1 MRVLLTGGAG
11 YIGSH
16 VVISLHQAGFE
27 FVIYDNFSTSNKSDL
42 INIERIIGR
51 KLDVV
56 NGDIRNKLLLKKTFR
71 LFNIDAV
78 IHLAGFKSVDES
90 FIRVNEYYENNFY
103 GTLQLINAMDDCKI
117 NKIIFS
123 SSATVYGFPKKL
135 PLEEDHDTNPT
146 NPYGMIKLNIEQF
159 LKFKSIKNP
168 DFQSIILR
176 YFNPVGAHESGFIG
190 DKNKKPSNLM
200 PAIVKVGTKEEKN
213 LSIFGNDYNTIDG
226 TCIRD
231 YVHVMDLANG
241 HVSSLN
247 FFNKRKNTEIFN
259 LGTGKGYSILE
270 ILKTFEEVN
279 KISIPYKFVKRR
291 QGDVPISFAN
301 VKKIYKSIG
310 WTAKYSLKEMCK
322 SAWNF
327 SRVNNDQV

>member
-1 MRVLLTGGAG
+1 M
-11 YIGSH
+11 
-16 VVISLHQAGFE
+16 ISLHQAGLE

-42 INIERIIGR
+42 TSIERIIGR

-159 LKFKSIKNP
+159 L
-168 DFQSIILR
+168 
-176 YFNPVGAHESGFIG
+176 
-190 DKNKKPSNLM
+190 NL
-200 PAIVKVGTKEEKN
+200 N
-213 LSIFGNDYNTIDG
+213 L
-226 TCIRD
+226 
-231 YVHVMDLANG
+231 
-241 HVSSLN
+241 
-247 FFNKRKNTEIFN
+247 
-259 LGTGKGYSILE
+259 
-270 ILKTFEEVN
+270 
-279 KISIPYKFVKRR
+279 
-291 QGDVPISFAN
+291 
-301 VKKIYKSIG
+301 
-310 WTAKYSLKEMCK
+310 
-322 SAWNF
+322 
-327 SRVNNDQV
+327 